1 MAASRGRRLSDTTR
15 RRRTA
20 AVNVNLEKALVENVD
35 AEILDAERRAA
46 SALASYVSARQEK
59 TRLEAIRDV
68 QQAMS
73 KA

>member
-1 MAASRGRRLSDTTR
+1 
-15 RRRTA
+15 
-20 AVNVNLEKALVENVD
+20 VNVNLEKALVENVD